1 MAETGTEAR
10 PPLLRADAALFLDF
24 DGTLAAYA
32 QHPDGV
38 KIEAGLPG
46 LLARLR
52 ERLAGALAIVSGRPL
67 EGLDAM
73 LGPPRYAGA
82 GLHGL
87 EWRLERG
94 KTHRSA
100 SPVGASRI
108 LAALR
113 ERFGADRR
121 IVIEDKGAGVAL
133 HWRRAPERA
142 AECIAFMREIVTSPE
157 LEILRGHAV
166 VEARPRGV
174 HKGAAVQAI
183 ARHAPF
189 LGRRP
194 VYVGDDRTDEDGFR
208 AALVLGGHGVKV
220 GPEPSEARYRL
231 ASVSAV
237 HEWLAASLSALGS
250 GDKS

>member
-38 KIEAGLPG
+38 QVEAGLPG

-52 ERLAGALAIVSGRPL
+52 ERLAGALAIVTGRSL
-67 EGLDAM
+67 EALDAM

-87 EWRLERG
+87 EWRLASG

-142 AECIAFMREIVTSPE
+142 AECIAFMREIVTSSE

-174 HKGAAVQAI
+174 HKGAAVQALS
-183 ARHAPF
+183 RQAPF
-189 LGRRP
+189 AGRRP

-220 GPEPSEARYRL
+220 GPEPSEARFRL

-237 HEWLAASLSALGS
+237 HEWLAASLAALGG
-250 GDKS
+250 GDGT

>member
-1 MAETGTEAR
+1 MADAGTEAR

-38 KIEAGLPG
+38 KVEAGLPV

-52 ERLAGALAIVSGRPL
+52 ERLAGALAIITGRSL
-67 EGLDAM
+67 EALDAL

-87 EWRLERG
+87 EWRLEKGRI
-94 KTHRSA
+94 HRSA
-100 SPVGASRI
+100 SPGGASPL
-108 LAALR
+108 LAALQGK
-113 ERFGADRR
+113 FGDDRR

-142 AECIAFMREIVTSPE
+142 AECIAFMREVVTTPE

-174 HKGAAVQAI
+174 HKGAAVQALV
-183 ARHAPF
+183 RHAPF
-189 LGRRP
+189 AGRRP

-231 ASVSAV
+231 GSVQAV
-237 HEWLAASLSALGS
+237 HEWLEASLTALGT
-250 GDKS
+250 GDNS